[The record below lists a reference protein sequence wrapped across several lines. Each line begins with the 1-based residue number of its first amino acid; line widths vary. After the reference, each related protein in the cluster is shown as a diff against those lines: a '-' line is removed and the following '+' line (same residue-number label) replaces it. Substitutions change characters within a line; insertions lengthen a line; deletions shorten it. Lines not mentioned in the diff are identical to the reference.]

1 MLFDKLKSTTL
12 KSLKFGGTKTKGDSI
27 EPYIV
32 TDINSLDDSKNPPQ
46 FTTNDD
52 GFIRGGVTNA
62 FNSSI
67 TDTKRIFKFFTDPT
81 KGPLFIAK
89 QVGLQLS
96 NPPLETRKLSVAG
109 DGTLANVANAALSV
123 VNKANSLFG
132 GNTRIYN
139 LGINTLAQV
148 PLAAFG
154 GHIVRHGF
162 LPIKTDDQK
171 YEKVVK
177 FNNKNTNANRLV
189 ELRKKFFLL
198 DKDHDNKVEQTNPN
212 ELKIKTSFGSSNSL
226 YGIGFTTIHRTT
238 FTGVGKIFNDSL
250 DKSKSKTNGGKIGF
264 FLNLEPQSTDYTTYR
279 KAKFDTQLANPA
291 KPIDAK
297 AKPTGSILIGDI
309 ENRGK
314 ISTKVS
320 PLQPTSPDI
329 RINTTIVKY
338 KPSGSN
344 TEFIR
349 PFSKTKSATYNKLI
363 QTAASVKNGDTK
375 TTKEIVEKGQTTSVK
390 IDLTKPADLKG
401 TLFDSGNTVFDYN
414 LKTVKENVYNRD
426 DDKIMTVVFNQLD
439 PFTGI
444 RGNPSNFKAFITG
457 YNETYDS
464 SWDSIKYNGRSEF
477 LYNFNS
483 YKKTASFKLK
493 IPSFN
498 EIQLTQYHKELKFL
512 QDGTAGMYYNNRLG
526 GVITYIKLGYYLDD
540 IPCIINSMNIS
551 IPDEASWDWDLEGG
565 PYSHLLEVTFNIT
578 VIGNEIPGLKKTSQG
593 TKIIVEGF
601 LNP

>member
-1 MLFDKLKSTTL
+1 MLFDKLKSTKL

-32 TDINSLDDSKNPPQ
+32 TDINSLDNPNNPPQ

-96 NPPLETRKLSVAG
+96 NPPLETRKLSVEG
-109 DGTLANVANAALSV
+109 EGTLANVTNAALSV
-123 VNKANSLFG
+123 VNAANSLFG

-148 PLAAFG
+148 PLSAFG
-154 GHIVRHGF
+154 GHVVRHGF

-171 YEKVVK
+171 YESVVT

-189 ELRKKFFLL
+189 ELRKKFCLL
-198 DKDHDNKVEQTNPN
+198 NKDRDNKVEQTNPN

-238 FTGVGKIFNDSL
+238 FTGVGAKFNESL
-250 DKSKSKTNGGKIGF
+250 SKSKSKTNGGNYP
-264 FLNLEPQSTDYTTYR
+264 FLLKVEPQSTDYTTYR
-279 KAKFDTQLANPA
+279 KAKFDTQA
-291 KPIDAK
+291 KNLNILIGST
-297 AKPTGSILIGDI
+297 AKPTGSILLGDV

-314 ISTKVS
+314 LLTKVS
-320 PLQPTSPDI
+320 PLQPTPSDV
-329 RINTTIVKY
+329 RVDNTIVKY

-344 TEFIR
+344 TEFIK
-349 PFSKTKSATYNKLI
+349 PFSKTKSAIYNKLI
-363 QTAASVKNGDTK
+363 QTAALVKNDDTK
-375 TTKEIVEKGQTTSVK
+375 TTKEIVKAGQTKSIEVK
-390 IDLTKPADLKG
+390 LNKTAPAG
-401 TLFDSGNTVFDYN
+401 TIFDYN
-414 LKTVKENVYNRD
+414 YNIKALTAPYNRND
-426 DDKIMTVVFNQLD
+426 DGVMKVVFRPL
-439 PFTGI
+439 
-444 RGNPSNFKAFITG
+444 NPWSNTYTPLEFKAFITG
-457 YNETYDS
+457 YSESHDS
-464 SWDSIKYNGRSEF
+464 TWDSIKYNGRSEF
-477 LYNFNS
+477 LYTFNS

-498 EIQLTQYHKELKFL
+498 KTDLDTNHTRLKIL
-512 QDGTAGMYYNNRLG
+512 QNAMAGGYFQNRLG
-526 GVITYIKLGYYLDD
+526 GYIIDINLAGY
-540 IPCIINSMNIS
+540 INSPCIINSMNIS
-551 IPDEASWDWDLEGG
+551 IPDEASWDIDNKDSTGDSII
-565 PYSHLLEVTFNIT
+565 YSTLLEATFN
-578 VIGNEIPGLKKTSQG
+578 VIVLGNEVPGIYS
-593 TKIIVEGF
+593 
-601 LNP
+601 

>member
-46 FTTNDD
+46 FTTTDD

-171 YEKVVK
+171 YEKVVE
-177 FNNKNTNANRLV
+177 FNNKNTVTNRLV

-198 DKDHDNKVEQTNPN
+198 DKNRDNKIQQTNPN
-212 ELKIKTSFGSSNSL
+212 EKRIKTSFGGSNSL

-238 FTGVGKIFNDSL
+238 FTGDGYKFNKSL
-250 DKSKSKTNGGKIGF
+250 SKSKSKTNGGNYS
-264 FLNLEPQSTDYTTYR
+264 FLLKVEPQSTDYTTYR
-279 KAKFDTQLANPA
+279 KAKFDTQVKNLDILISSN
-291 KPIDAK
+291 
-297 AKPTGSILIGDI
+297 AKPTGSILIGDV

-314 ISTKVS
+314 LLTKVS
-320 PLQPTSPDI
+320 PLQPTPSDV
-329 RINTTIVKY
+329 RIDSTIVKY

-349 PFSKTKSATYNKLI
+349 PFSDTRSAIYNKLI
-363 QTAASVKNGDTK
+363 NKAITVKIADNK

-390 IDLTKPADLKG
+390 IDLKKPTDLTG
-401 TLFDSGNTVFDYN
+401 TIFDYN
-414 LKTVKENVYNRD
+414 IKAATENVYNRD
-426 DDKIMTVVFNQLD
+426 DDDIMTVVFNQLD
-439 PFTGI
+439 PFTGT
-444 RGNPSNFKAFITG
+444 RGNASDFKAFITG

-593 TKIIVEGF
+593 TEIIVEGF